1 MRRRSPGIKDTM
13 SSTSRCSG
21 LVQKKT
27 EQVHDFI
34 RKCQAEFLPHA
45 MEQKAAYINYI
56 DRNIRNW
63 QQAYYGDNYRRLQE
77 IKTKWD
83 PHKVSWSWQSIEL
96 IKDGRTVPNPGIVEE
111 MESWWKKYVPLV
123 DPEQMSW
130 PKTKQDV
137 YERDAKFR
145 KRICTNVQPNG
156 TITA

>member
-1 MRRRSPGIKDTM
+1 
-13 SSTSRCSG
+13 
-21 LVQKKT
+21 
-27 EQVHDFI
+27 
-34 RKCQAEFLPHA
+34 

-56 DRNIRNW
+56 DRNVRNW
-63 QQAYYGDNYRRLQE
+63 QQAYYGDKYRRLQE
-77 IKTKWD
+77 TKTKWD
-83 PHKVSWSWQSIEL
+83 PHKVFWNWQSIEL
-96 IKDGRTVPNPGIVEE
+96 IKDGRKVPNPGIVEE